1 MPLEQWDFTLPDN
14 RKSAKAFEKE
24 DLVVFGTPVYAGR
37 VPNKIL
43 PWVQQGFTGDRTPV
57 VPVVV
62 FGNRNFDDALMEL
75 KQELEKMDFLQRQVR
90 LWQAAMYFLIRLH
103 QADRMHQIGQKF

>member
-1 MPLEQWDFTLPDN
+1 MKK
-14 RKSAKAFEKE
+14 R

-43 PWVQQGFTGDRTPV
+43 PWVQQGFTGDHTPM

-75 KQELEKMDFLQRQVR
+75 KRGVR
-90 LWQAAMYFLIRLH
+90 KKWISCSGGCGCGKQPCVF
-103 QADRMHQIGQKF
+103 G